1 MPETRNDKSPSSGS
15 SGKVVE
21 VRQDIDA
28 FVARVAVRELAE
40 RLGFTPRQAEEL
52 ALVATELATNII
64 KHSRSGSILIE
75 AFRDRELGPGVRMVA
90 RDVGPPI
97 QDFALASLDGY
108 CDLGPLDPSLRR
120 RGIGAG
126 LGSIARL
133 SDRVEHAVER
143 GGNVVTVSRY
153 VVRLRRTA
161 S

>member
-1 MPETRNDKSPSSGS
+1 MPETRDDRNLSSGS
-15 SGKVVE
+15 SAKLVE

-28 FVARVAVRELAE
+28 FVARVAVRAIAE
-40 RLGFTPRQAEEL
+40 RVGFTPRQAEEL
-52 ALVATELATNII
+52 ALVATELATNIV
-64 KHSRSGSILIE
+64 KHSRRGSISIE
-75 AFRDRELGPGVRMVA
+75 AFRDRELGPGVRMIA

-97 QDFALASLDGY
+97 QNFALASLDGY

-133 SDRVEHAVER
+133 SDRVEHAVEQ
-143 GGNVVTVSRY
+143 GGNLVTVTRY